1 MSREEIELWRCAIHL
16 GLDPPLRAKA
26 PPIARLHPGEHV
38 LRPAWQKYA
47 GMEMQHSEL
56 TTHGPSLASRSQ
68 LELAFSRACI
78 TNEPLCARTS
88 ADSPLQLDQ
97 SYSLLGGGV
106 ALVCSSRCPP
116 LLRTSRTPQ
125 WLRCTQCAGP
135 HPADPSN
142 SARHGKIPCRS
153 HCRQR
158 WHSSTAARHRA
169 HSLQGRCRLPQ
180 WATRQI
186 KAPEGI
192 ERSAE
197 RHAGCSKIRASGSLA
212 RSRWQQ
218 QRSAEEP
225 PSCRP

>member
-1 MSREEIELWRCAIHL
+1 MALRHSSGL
-16 GLDPPLRAKA
+16 GPTAAHKGTTDRQASPRGTCIAACMAK
-26 PPIARLHPGEHV
+26 IRWG
-38 LRPAWQKYA
+38 
-47 GMEMQHSEL
+47 GMQHSEL

-78 TNEPLCARTS
+78 TKEPLCARTS

-97 SYSLLGGGV
+97 SYLLLGGGV
-106 ALVCSSRCPP
+106 ALECSSHCPP

-180 WATRQI
+180 WATRRI

>member
-1 MSREEIELWRCAIHL
+1 MALRHSSGL
-16 GLDPPLRAKA
+16 GPTAARKGTTDRQASPRGTC
-26 PPIARLHPGEHV
+26 IA
-38 LRPAWQKYA
+38 ACMQKYA
-47 GMEMQHSEL
+47 GVEMQHSEL

-97 SYSLLGGGV
+97 SYLLSGGGV
-106 ALVCSSRCPP
+106 ALECSSHCPP

-180 WATRQI
+180 WATRRI
-186 KAPEGI
+186 KAQEGI

-197 RHAGCSKIRASGSLA
+197 RHAGCSKIRATGSLA